1 MNQPANFAFWDTVSD
16 FDINDI
22 GYLWCGI
29 EPPSKFQWAS
39 LPKMGVI
46 ALRTI
51 KAAMKNGEL
60 PPAPTQS
67 YPRDTLRTWVE
78 SYNLYRPR
86 FLFPPAPA
94 RTDLTLETALDLI
107 AILAKA
113 ADPRWIPG
121 QAIPH
126 GMGSKLAKVGDSLG
140 LQFHRNTIGKYLKEA
155 GNKNISAH

>member
-16 FDINDI
+16 FDTNDI

-29 EPPSKFQWAS
+29 EPPSKFKWAD

-46 ALRTI
+46 ALRTLQ
-51 KAAMKNGEL
+51 AAIKNGEL

-78 SYNLYRPR
+78 NYSLYRPR
-86 FLFPPAPA
+86 FLFPPPPA
-94 RTDLTLETALDLI
+94 RTDLTLETALELI
-107 AILAKA
+107 VILAKA

-121 QAIPH
+121 QDLPH
-126 GMGSKLAKVGDSLG
+126 GMGKKLGDVADRLG
-140 LQFHRNTIGKYLKEA
+140 LQCHRNTIGKYLKAA